1 MFFGLPVESHSS
13 LQHLVLILNTV
24 VLIGILVAVELVY
37 SEKPEKKRRQLRY
50 FYPLVIVLAGLLL
63 YAVYTQLGGEA

>member
-1 MFFGLPVESHSS
+1 MFLGLPVDSHMS
-13 LQHLVLILNTV
+13 LQHFVLILNTI

-37 SEKPEKKRRQLRY
+37 SEKPAASRKQLRY

-63 YAVYTQLGGEA
+63 YAVYTQMGQGA